1 MYLIERMM
9 QKFSIRKKIASYF
22 LPIRWVIYISFI
34 HWIAIFGIYGE
45 GYNPSNFIYMGF

>member
-9 QKFSIRKKIASYF
+9 QRFSIRKKIASYF

-34 HWIAIFGIYGE
+34 YWIAIFGIYGE